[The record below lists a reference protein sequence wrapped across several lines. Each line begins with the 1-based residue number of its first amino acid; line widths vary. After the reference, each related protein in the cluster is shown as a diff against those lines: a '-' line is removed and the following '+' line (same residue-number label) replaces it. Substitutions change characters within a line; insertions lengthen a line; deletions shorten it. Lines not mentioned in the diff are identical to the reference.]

1 MKHRPVP
8 QNILAETVLTKKR
21 LTASFRFEHLFHT
34 NISRW
39 VRIFSWA
46 QSEQPDRDV
55 ITVNILVMDG
65 DWPNE
70 VRSIVIS
77 NIYKCLTSILEV
89 EEPSPNWWVSF
100 QVIEDGS
107 WGSRGG
113 VLSILDLVESRVF
126 TDEKI
131 KAIRKNMLPE

>member
-1 MKHRPVP
+1 M
-8 QNILAETVLTKKR
+8 
-21 LTASFRFEHLFHT
+21 
-34 NISRW
+34 
-39 VRIFSWA
+39 
-46 QSEQPDRDV
+46 

>member
-1 MKHRPVP
+1 M
-8 QNILAETVLTKKR
+8 
-21 LTASFRFEHLFHT
+21 
-34 NISRW
+34 
-39 VRIFSWA
+39 
-46 QSEQPDRDV
+46 

-113 VLSILDLVESRVF
+113 VLSILDLVESGVF

-131 KAIRKNMLPE
+131 KAIRKNMLPEQDILKLKTPPVNLYIFRYRCFILRCFDMGLRSLALDSHLFNQT